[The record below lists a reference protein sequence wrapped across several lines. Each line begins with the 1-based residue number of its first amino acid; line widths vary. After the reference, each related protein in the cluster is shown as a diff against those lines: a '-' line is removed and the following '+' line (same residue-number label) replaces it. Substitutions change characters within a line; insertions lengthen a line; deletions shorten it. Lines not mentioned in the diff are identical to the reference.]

1 MTGVSPPTLDEAR
14 KRGRAVREH
23 NPRSS
28 LCELLPRPQSY
39 DPVARLQRQGESRVQ
54 DLLPLRYGRMLEN
67 PLSFYRG
74 SALLMAEDIARG
86 RSTSLEVQ
94 ICGDAHLS
102 NFNLFSSPERRRV
115 FDVNDFDETDQGP
128 FEWDVKRLVT
138 SLVIASHHLGHSAT
152 QQESIALDAAR
163 SYRLSMRRFAG
174 ETRLSVWYASLD
186 VDTMLHD
193 LDEFFTENVM
203 RKFGTVVNR
212 ASGASRA
219 KSLEKL
225 IRYGIDGPRIL
236 SKPPLLIPV
245 GDLHGESHLT
255 YEELI
260 GVTSGYVASLNSD
273 RRALVRQFVPV
284 DAARKVVGVGSVGTD
299 CYVVLFV
306 GRDKFDPF
314 FLQIKEASAS
324 VVATAL
330 GRASTMPHGERVV
343 QGQRLMQATPDVFL
357 GWNPEPMGQSAR
369 SFYVR
374 QLYDNKSSIAVDRLN
389 ESLLVAYGRICAWVL
404 ARAHA
409 RSGRGTEIAGYLGKS
424 TIADEAIARFATT
437 YRDRTMDDFRD
448 LQRAATEGRI
458 TVTT

>member
-1 MTGVSPPTLDEAR
+1 MTSAPLPTLDEGR
-14 KRGRAVREH
+14 KRGRAVREQY
-23 NPRSS
+23 PRRS
-28 LCELLPRPQSY
+28 LAQLSPRPPSY
-39 DPVARLQRQGESRVQ
+39 DPVARLQWQGESRVQ
-54 DLLPLRYGRMLEN
+54 NLLELRYQRMLES

-86 RSTSLEVQ
+86 RSSSLEVQ

-102 NFNLFSSPERRRV
+102 NFNLFSSPEGRHV
-115 FDVNDFDETDQGP
+115 FDVNDFDDTDQGP

-152 QQESIALDAAR
+152 QQESIALDVAR
-163 SYRLSMRRFAG
+163 AYRLSMRRFAV

-186 VDTMLHD
+186 VDAMLHD
-193 LDEFFTENVM
+193 LDGFFTESVM

-219 KSLEKL
+219 KYLEKL
-225 IRYGIDGPRIL
+225 ISYGADGPRIL
-236 SKPPLLIPV
+236 SNPPLLVPV
-245 GDLHGESHLT
+245 GNLHDESHLT

-260 GVTSGYVASLNSD
+260 EVTAGYVTSLNSD
-273 RRALVRQFVPV
+273 RRALLRQFAPV

-306 GRDKFDPF
+306 GRDQFDPF
-314 FLQIKEASAS
+314 FLQIKEATAS

-330 GRASTMPHGERVV
+330 GRTSKVPHGERVV

-369 SFYVR
+369 YYYGR
-374 QLYDNKSSIAVDRLN
+374 QLYDNKSSIAVNRLD
-389 ESLLVAYGRICAWVL
+389 ESLLVTYGRICAWVL

-409 RSGRGTEIAGYLGKS
+409 RGGRGAEIAGYLGKS
-424 TIADEAIARFATT
+424 TVADEAIAGFATT

-458 TVTT
+458 TVTA